1 MHLTWDNHVGQ
12 ERQVTGGVSQ
22 PVEPVLKVHLGGA
35 RELVSIVKRAAKV
48 IQELLIAASHLEIE
62 AN

>member
-12 ERQVTGGVSQ
+12 EGQVTGGVSQ
-22 PVEPVLKVHLGGA
+22 PVQPVLKVHLGG
-35 RELVSIVKRAAKV
+35 ELVGIVKGAAQV
-48 IQELLIAASHLEIE
+48 IQKLLLAACHLEIE

>member
-12 ERQVTGGVSQ
+12 EGQVTGGVGQ
-22 PVEPVLKVHLGGA
+22 PVQPVLKVHLGG
-35 RELVSIVKRAAKV
+35 ELVGIVKGAAQV
-48 IQELLIAASHLEIE
+48 IQKLLIAACHLEIE

>member
-12 ERQVTGGVSQ
+12 EGQVTGGVGQ
-22 PVEPVLKVHLGGA
+22 PVQPVLKVHLGG
-35 RELVSIVKRAAKV
+35 ELVGIVKGAAQV
-48 IQELLIAASHLEIE
+48 IQKLLIAASHLEIE

>member
-12 ERQVTGGVSQ
+12 EGQVTGGVSQ
-22 PVEPVLKVHLGGA
+22 PVQPVLKVHLGG
-35 RELVSIVKRAAKV
+35 ELVGIVKGAARVKV

>member
-12 ERQVTGGVSQ
+12 EGQVTGGVSQ
-22 PVEPVLKVHLGGA
+22 PVQPVLKVHLGG
-35 RELVSIVKRAAKV
+35 ELVGIVKGAAQV
-48 IQELLIAASHLEIE
+48 IQKLLIAACHLKIE

>member
-12 ERQVTGGVSQ
+12 EGQVTGGVSQ
-22 PVEPVLKVHLGGA
+22 PVKPVLKVHLGG
-35 RELVSIVKRAAKV
+35 ELVGIVKGAAQV
-48 IQELLIAASHLEIE
+48 IEELFIATCHLEIE

>member
-12 ERQVTGGVSQ
+12 EGQVTGGVSQ
-22 PVEPVLKVHLGGA
+22 PVQPVLKVHLGG
-35 RELVSIVKRAAKV
+35 ELVGIVKGAAQV